1 MTCISNALNQRFKI
15 ARVPCCQRPTVVHQ
29 ISRRLH
35 PHRISPGQGHARPE
49 LERNGVRARRVVM
62 RALFGRSSKQQAA
75 EKQESLDADQITVT
89 LAPAMRTINKDEW
102 DACAAPTGNP
112 FLSYEFLLALEESGS
127 AVRDQGWQAQHL
139 LLYAP
144 GKESAETLL
153 GCVPLYLK
161 GHSQGEYVFD
171 QGWAQAYERA
181 GGQYYPKLQSCVP
194 FTPVSGARLMVRPGA
209 PATTRTTLVQALRA
223 VADQTNVSSLH
234 ITFNQEEE
242 TQMCEE
248 LGFITRM
255 GVQYHWENRGYST
268 FDDYLGTFLQRKR
281 NSIRKERRKVE
292 RQGVVLE
299 RLTGDSIKAHHWDAF
314 YEFYTNTTAKKWG
327 TPYLTRKF
335 FFQIG
340 ETMRDKILLVMAS
353 YEGELVAGALNFI
366 GEDCIYGRNWGCTAE
381 FKNLH
386 FETCYY
392 QAIEEA
398 IERGLQRVEAGAQGE
413 HKVQRGYLPSAT
425 WSSHYLKTP
434 AFADAVKRA
443 IDSEREN
450 LSDVMTMLNEQS
462 PYKDRPEVNLETR
475 YKAMRGRM
483 F

>member
-1 MTCISNALNQRFKI
+1 
-15 ARVPCCQRPTVVHQ
+15 
-29 ISRRLH
+29 
-35 PHRISPGQGHARPE
+35 
-49 LERNGVRARRVVM
+49 
-62 RALFGRSSKQQAA
+62 
-75 EKQESLDADQITVT
+75 
-89 LAPAMRTINKDEW
+89 
-102 DACAAPTGNP
+102 
-112 FLSYEFLLALEESGS
+112 
-127 AVRDQGWQAQHL
+127 
-139 LLYAP
+139 
-144 GKESAETLL
+144 
-153 GCVPLYLK
+153 
-161 GHSQGEYVFD
+161 
-171 QGWAQAYERA
+171 
-181 GGQYYPKLQSCVP
+181 
-194 FTPVSGARLMVRPGA
+194 
-209 PATTRTTLVQALRA
+209 
-223 VADQTNVSSLH
+223 
-234 ITFNQEEE
+234 
-242 TQMCEE
+242 
-248 LGFITRM
+248 
-255 GVQYHWENRGYST
+255 
-268 FDDYLGTFLQRKR
+268 
-281 NSIRKERRKVE
+281 
-292 RQGVVLE
+292 
-299 RLTGDSIKAHHWDAF
+299 
-314 YEFYTNTTAKKWG
+314 
-327 TPYLTRKF
+327 
-335 FFQIG
+335 
-340 ETMRDKILLVMAS
+340 MRDKILLVMAS